1 MHFGIGASLNLLRPV
16 LKSAGSGT
24 QCVNGLI
31 GARDGIER
39 VRTGAWTPEANA
51 EDLEHKNALAARG
64 YWLAFQAV
72 KQTIRAVLEGKNP
85 GQAVNDDLG
94 RWYREL
100 FTPSITAGLVPA
112 AQLAGY
118 RNGPVYIRRSMHV
131 PLRAEAVRDCMPV
144 FFELLSEE
152 ENPAARIVLGHFIFV
167 YIHPYFDGNGRTAR
181 FLMNVM
187 MAAAGLPWT
196 IIRVEQRDAY
206 MSALEQASV
215 AGNIAPFA
223 DIIANTLREAISQT

>member
-1 MHFGIGASLNLLRPV
+1 
-16 LKSAGSGT
+16 
-24 QCVNGLI
+24 
-31 GARDGIER
+31 
-39 VRTGAWTPEANA
+39 
-51 EDLEHKNALAARG
+51 
-64 YWLAFQAV
+64 
-72 KQTIRAVLEGKNP
+72 
-85 GQAVNDDLG
+85 
-94 RWYREL
+94 
-100 FTPSITAGLVPA
+100 
-112 AQLAGY
+112 
-118 RNGPVYIRRSMHV
+118 
-131 PLRAEAVRDCMPV
+131 MPV

-215 AGNIAPFA
+215 AGNIVPFA
-223 DIIANTLREAISQT
+223 DFIANTLREAISQT

>member
-1 MHFGIGASLNLLRPV
+1 MA
-16 LKSAGSGT
+16 
-24 QCVNGLI
+24 C
-31 GARDGIER
+31 
-39 VRTGAWTPEANA
+39 
-51 EDLEHKNALAARG
+51 
-64 YWLAFQAV
+64 
-72 KQTIRAVLEGKNP
+72 
-85 GQAVNDDLG
+85 
-94 RWYREL
+94 
-100 FTPSITAGLVPA
+100 
-112 AQLAGY
+112 AGY

-131 PLRAEAVRDCMPV
+131 PLQVEAVRDCMPV

-152 ENPAARIVLGHFIFV
+152 ENPAARIVLGHFIFL

-215 AGNIAPFA
+215 AGNIGPFA
-223 DIIANTLREAISQT
+223 DFIANTLREAISQT